1 MSRNL
6 ARLAV
11 FLLLLLIAGCLN
23 PFAPGFDQ
31 TLGPQNSLL
40 GDQTTI
46 EGVFQN
52 FRYSY
57 TFRDTTIY
65 SQLLDRE
72 FSFVYRDYDQGF
84 DVSWGRDEDMRTT
97 YGLFQNVQNLDLV
110 WNDIISFSGDS
121 LKSNVTRGFDLTVT
135 FNPNDVTR
143 VYGYANLTLERN
155 NLGGIW
161 KISQWRDESNF

>member
-1 MSRNL
+1 MSRT
-6 ARLAV
+6 V
-11 FLLLLLIAGCLN
+11 LLLGFFWVLLPIAGCLN
-23 PFAPGFDQ
+23 PFAPAFDEN
-31 TLGPQNSLL
+31 LGPQNSLL
-40 GDQTTI
+40 GDQTTV

-52 FRYSY
+52 FRYAY

-72 FSFVYRDYDQGF
+72 FVFVYRDYDRGF
-84 DVSWGRDEDMRTT
+84 DVSWGHDEDMRST

-110 WNDIISFSGDS
+110 WNNIISFSGDS

-135 FNPNDVTR
+135 YSPSDVDR

-155 NLGGIW
+155 RSGGIW
-161 KISQWRDESNF
+161 KISQWRDESNY

>member
-1 MSRNL
+1 MSRT
-6 ARLAV
+6 V
-11 FLLLLLIAGCLN
+11 LLLGFFLVLLPIVGCLN
-23 PFAPGFDQ
+23 PFAPAFDEN
-31 TLGPQNSLL
+31 LGPQNSLL
-40 GDQTTI
+40 GDQTTV

-52 FRYSY
+52 FRYAY

-72 FSFVYRDYDQGF
+72 FVFVYRDYDRGF
-84 DVSWGRDEDMRTT
+84 DVSWGHDEDMRST

-110 WNDIISFSGDS
+110 WNNIISFSGDS

-135 FNPNDVTR
+135 YSPSDVDR

-155 NLGGIW
+155 RSGGIW
-161 KISQWRDESNF
+161 KISQWRDESNY